1 MTPSPRISKV
11 GLDRREVIGCFLALT
26 SLPTLAQNNKSIGK
40 IIVPFAPGGARE
52 LPARAMYQEM
62 ARELGEN
69 WIIESHQGA
78 GGAIGTSLV
87 ANSAP
92 DGKTLLMAAS
102 SHFVTSALG
111 AKPFYDPI
119 KDFAPVAN
127 IGLQSYVL
135 LSNTQTPFTSVAEL
149 IQFAKKHPGELNYG
163 SAGIGSSTHLAM
175 AYFCKTAGID
185 VTHVPYK
192 GTQEAT
198 NDVLAAR
205 AQAVIV
211 PTAGVGVYISDPRI
225 RALAITAKKRSTL
238 RPQIPTFHESGLKD
252 FYFESWF
259 GLLASA
265 ATPKPI
271 LERLNVAINKVIS
284 SEPAKSRLMTQGIEP
299 ANMGLEEFNQLFLA
313 DKELMTKMVKLVGL
327 TRD

>member
-1 MTPSPRISKV
+1 MNADSNPS
-11 GLDRREVIGCFLALT
+11 LDRRALLACL
-26 SLPTLAQNNKSIGK
+26 STLACLPAFAQSNKAIGK
-40 IIVPFAPGGARE
+40 IVVPFAPGGARE

-102 SHFVTSALG
+102 SHFVTAALG

-127 IGLQSYVL
+127 IGAQSYVL
-135 LSNTQTPFTSVAEL
+135 LTNSQTPFTNVAEL
-149 IQFAKKHPGELNYG
+149 IQYAKKHPNELNYG

-185 VTHVPYK
+185 IMHVPYK
-192 GTQEAT
+192 GTQEAA
-198 NDVLAAR
+198 NDVLAGR

-225 RALAITAKKRSTL
+225 RTLSITSKKRSTL
-238 RPQIPTFHESGLKD
+238 RPQILTFHESGLKD
-252 FYFESWF
+252 FFFESWF
-259 GLLASA
+259 GLLACAS
-265 ATPKPI
+265 TPRPI
-271 LERLNVAINKVIS
+271 LERLNTSINKVIAA
-284 SEPAKSRLMTQGIEP
+284 EPVRSRLLSQGIEP
-299 ANMGLEEFNQLFLA
+299 ANMNLEEFNHLFLA
-313 DKELMTKMVKLVGL
+313 DKELMTRLVKLVGL
-327 TRD
+327 TRE